1 MSVNLAILRPADKRL
16 TSLHIHLSRPC
27 MGMRS
32 AGALLSST
40 AARILDD
47 VALDVCLYRL
57 SVRRGS
63 TPVWFR
69 LVYTGAPG
77 ISERNHAD
85 AAQKIQTL
93 FIDDLDGS
101 AAEGTVRFGLDGTE
115 YEIDLNEEHA
125 GELRDA
131 LARYVGAARRAGGA
145 ARRPARTGR
154 RAPAGGLNTTEVR
167 EWAKAQGIEV
177 KDRGR
182 VPAELVVGIQGG
194 HRAVRPGSALHRGQL
209 PGQATPQAAA

>member
-1 MSVNLAILRPADKRL
+1 
-16 TSLHIHLSRPC
+16 
-27 MGMRS
+27 
-32 AGALLSST
+32 
-40 AARILDD
+40 
-47 VALDVCLYRL
+47 
-57 SVRRGS
+57 
-63 TPVWFR
+63 
-69 LVYTGAPG
+69 
-77 ISERNHAD
+77 
-85 AAQKIQTL
+85 L

-125 GELRDA
+125 RELRDA

-194 HRAVRPGSALHRGQL
+194 HRAVRPGSALPSGTAAR
-209 PGQATPQAAA
+209 PATPQAAA